1 MISVVECTMR
11 THVGQVINI
20 AKALTPSVGFIYQDE
35 LGQNKKSLKPPET
48 DLKLTFLT
56 VA

>member
-1 MISVVECTMR
+1 MR
-11 THVGQVINI
+11 IHVGQVINI
-20 AKALTPSVGFIYQDE
+20 AKALTPSAGFIYQDE
-35 LGQNKKSLKPPET
+35 LGQNQKSLKPPET